1 MAKTSMVWGENNRV
15 HYTLFPLLSGTSEFL
30 CFGGRRLGRR
40 SGRRNSRLCAVCL
53 LGSAQSGQAAT
64 HTLGFELGRQLVTF
78 SASEETRCT
87 VVTAYHGRKGLGPRG
102 PCAAGTDGANCLR
115 RALAPQGGQ
124 GEAVLVQPGLCRRQA
139 LPQGLGPLTPRNPVF
154 TAVSA
159 SGAVVTKPCVLGAE
173 SNVGLSQ
180 SGGRKSGIQVW
191 TGRAPYSIWGMI
203 PPTSSTPGVLG
214 VTLSSCLV
222 RPPALCVH
230 LGCLLL
236 FL

>member
-1 MAKTSMVWGENNRV
+1 M
-15 HYTLFPLLSGTSEFL
+15 
-30 CFGGRRLGRR
+30 
-40 SGRRNSRLCAVCL
+40 
-53 LGSAQSGQAAT
+53 
-64 HTLGFELGRQLVTF
+64 TF
-78 SASEETRCT
+78 SVSEETRCT
-87 VVTAYHGRKGLGPRG
+87 AVTSHHGKKGLGPHG
-102 PCAAGTDGANCLR
+102 PCAAGTDGANCLQ

-124 GEAVLVQPGLCRRQA
+124 GEAVLVQPGLYRRQA

-159 SGAVVTKPCVLGAE
+159 SRAVVTKPCVLGAG

-191 TGRAPYSIWGMI
+191 TGRAPYGVWGMI
-203 PPTSSTPGVLG
+203 LPTSSTPGVLG
-214 VTLSSCLV
+214 VTLSSLCLV
-222 RPPALCVH
+222 RLPALCVH